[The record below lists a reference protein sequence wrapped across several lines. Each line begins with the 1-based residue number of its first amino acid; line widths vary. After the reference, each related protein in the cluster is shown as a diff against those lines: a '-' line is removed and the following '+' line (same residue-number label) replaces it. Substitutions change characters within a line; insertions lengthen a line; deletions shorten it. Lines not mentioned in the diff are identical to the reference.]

1 MVIRVPTTIQIKEET
16 KKALF
21 MEKNR
26 LERELGRPVTY
37 DEVITQLLKEKEER
51 IKPER
56 TLEELQGTLGKEA
69 KKIYQELREEY
80 RKNEQ

>member
-1 MVIRVPTTIQIKEET
+1 MPTTIQIKEET
-16 KKALF
+16 KNALF

-26 LERELGRPVTY
+26 LERERGRKVTY
-37 DEVITQLLKEKEER
+37 DEVIRELLKEKEEETR

-56 TLEELQGTLGKEA
+56 TLEELQGTLNKEA